1 MYAVFTKIEIMTD
14 KEFQLE
20 RELSDAKAAMTKL
33 TVENR
38 LLKSRQKKLAVKYS
52 KCVNLDDVVNRNYFA
67 NIKRLKIS
75 DKTTVRDFLGKIHE
89 EVGELIESFDGDDI
103 FDKVELA
110 DVTLVCFSMA
120 KHFGINLVDEMAK
133 KMKVNEKRND

>member
-1 MYAVFTKIEIMTD
+1 MTD
-14 KEFQLE
+14 KELQLG
-20 RELSDAKAAMTKL
+20 RELSDIKAALAKL
-33 TVENR
+33 TEENR
-38 LLKSRQKKLAVKYS
+38 LLKTRQKKLSVKYS

-75 DKTTVRDFLGKIHE
+75 DKTTVRDFLAKIHE
-89 EVGELIESFDGDDI
+89 EVGELIESWDGCDS

-120 KHFGINLVDEMAK
+120 KHFDINLVDEMAK
-133 KMKVNEKRND
+133 KTKVNEKRND

>member
-1 MYAVFTKIEIMTD
+1 MTD
-14 KEFQLE
+14 KEIQLE
-20 RELSDAKAAMTKL
+20 RKLSDTKASLTKL

-38 LLKSRQKKLAVKYS
+38 LLKSRQKELAVKYS
-52 KCVNLDDVVNRNYFA
+52 KCVNLDDVVDRNYFA
-67 NIKRLKIS
+67 NVRRGQIS
-75 DKTTVRDFLGKIHE
+75 DKTTVRDCLSKIYE
-89 EVGELIESFDGDDI
+89 EVGELIESFDGDDS

-120 KHFGINLVDEMAK
+120 KHFDINLVDEMEK

>member
-1 MYAVFTKIEIMTD
+1 MTD

-20 RELSDAKAAMTKL
+20 RELSDAKAALATL
-33 TVENR
+33 TQENR

-67 NIKRLKIS
+67 NVKRLKIS

-89 EVGELIESFDGDDI
+89 EVGELIESWDGCDS

-120 KHFGINLVDEMAK
+120 KHFDINLVDEMAK
-133 KMKVNEKRND
+133 KTKVNEKRND

>member
-1 MYAVFTKIEIMTD
+1 MTD
-14 KEFQLE
+14 KELQLE
-20 RELSDAKAAMTKL
+20 RELSDTKAAATKL

-38 LLKSRQKKLAVKYS
+38 LLKSRHKELAAKYS
-52 KCVNLDDVVNRNYFA
+52 KCVNIDDVVDRNYFA
-67 NIKRLKIS
+67 QIRRGKIS
-75 DKTTVRDFLGKIHE
+75 DKTNAGVLIAKIYE
-89 EVGELIESFDGDDI
+89 EVGELIESWDGCDG

>member
-1 MYAVFTKIEIMTD
+1 MTD
-14 KEFQLE
+14 KELQLG
-20 RELSDAKAAMTKL
+20 RELSDTKAALTKL

-52 KCVNLDDVVNRNYFA
+52 KCVNIDDVVGRNYFA
-67 NIKRLKIS
+67 NVKRLKIS
-75 DKTTVRDFLGKIHE
+75 DKTTVREWLGKIHE
-89 EVGELIESFDGDDI
+89 EVGELIESWDGCDS

-120 KHFGINLVDEMAK
+120 KHFDINLVDEMQK

>member
-1 MYAVFTKIEIMTD
+1 MTD
-14 KEFQLE
+14 KELQLG
-20 RELSDAKAAMTKL
+20 RELSDTKAAIAKL
-33 TVENR
+33 TEENR
-38 LLKSRQKKLAVKYS
+38 LLKSRQKKLAVKFN

-67 NIKRLKIS
+67 NIRRLQIS
-75 DKTTVRDFLGKIHE
+75 DKTTVREWLGKIHE
-89 EVGELIESFDGDDI
+89 EVGELIESWDGCDS

-120 KHFGINLVDEMAK
+120 KHFDINLVDEMEK

>member
-1 MYAVFTKIEIMTD
+1 MTD
-14 KEFQLE
+14 KEIQLE
-20 RELSDAKAAMTKL
+20 RELSDAKAAQAKL

-52 KCVNLDDVVNRNYFA
+52 KCVNIDDVVDRNYFA
-67 NIKRLKIS
+67 NVRRGKIS
-75 DKTTVRDFLGKIHE
+75 DKTNARDFLAKIYE
-89 EVGELIESFDGDDI
+89 EVDELIESYGCDS

-120 KHFGINLVDEMAK
+120 KHFSINLVDEMEK

>member
-1 MYAVFTKIEIMTD
+1 MTD
-14 KEFQLE
+14 KELQLE
-20 RELSDAKAAMTKL
+20 RELSDTKAALAKL

-52 KCVNLDDVVNRNYFA
+52 KCVNIYDVTDRNYFA
-67 NIKRLKIS
+67 NIRRGKIS
-75 DKTTVRDFLGKIHE
+75 DKTNVRVFLAKIHE
-89 EVGELIESFDGDDI
+89 EVGELIESWDGDDS

-120 KHFGINLVDEMAK
+120 KHLGINLVDEMQK

>member
-1 MYAVFTKIEIMTD
+1 MTD
-14 KEFQLE
+14 KELQLE
-20 RELSDAKAAMTKL
+20 RELSDTKAALAKL

-52 KCVNLDDVVNRNYFA
+52 KCVNIDDVVDRNYFA
-67 NIKRLKIS
+67 NIRRGKIS
-75 DKTTVRDFLGKIHE
+75 DKTNVRDLLAKIYE
-89 EVGELIESFDGDDI
+89 EVGELIESWDGDDS

-120 KHFGINLVDEMAK
+120 KHFSINLIDEMEK

>member
-1 MYAVFTKIEIMTD
+1 MTD
-14 KEFQLE
+14 KELQLE
-20 RELSDAKAAMTKL
+20 RELSDTKAALAKL

-52 KCVNLDDVVNRNYFA
+52 KCVNIDDVVDRNYFA
-67 NIKRLKIS
+67 NIRRGKIS
-75 DKTTVRDFLGKIHE
+75 DKTNVRDLLAKIYE
-89 EVGELIESFDGDDI
+89 EVGELIESWDGDDS

-120 KHFGINLVDEMAK
+120 KHFSINLIDEMEK
-133 KMKVNEKRND
+133 KMKVIEKRND

>member
-1 MYAVFTKIEIMTD
+1 MTD
-14 KEFQLE
+14 KEIQLG
-20 RELSDAKAAMTKL
+20 RELSDTKASLTKL

-38 LLKSRQKKLAVKYS
+38 LLKSRQKKLAFKYS
-52 KCVNLDDVVNRNYFA
+52 KCVNLDDVVDRNYFA
-67 NIKRLKIS
+67 NVRRGQIS
-75 DKTTVRDFLGKIHE
+75 DKTTVRDFLSKIYE
-89 EVGELIESFDGDDI
+89 EVGELVESWDGCDS

-133 KMKVNEKRND
+133 KMKVNEKV

>member
-1 MYAVFTKIEIMTD
+1 MTD

-20 RELSDAKAAMTKL
+20 RELSETKAALATL
-33 TVENR
+33 TQENR
-38 LLKSRQKKLAVKYS
+38 LPKSSQKKLAVKYS
-52 KCVNLDDVVNRNYFA
+52 KCVNLDDVVDRNYFA
-67 NIKRLKIS
+67 NVKRLKIS
-75 DKTTVRDFLGKIHE
+75 DKTTVRDFLSKIHE
-89 EVGELIESFDGDDI
+89 EVGELIESWDGCDS

-120 KHFGINLVDEMAK
+120 KHFGINLVDEMEG

>member
-1 MYAVFTKIEIMTD
+1 MFTKIEIMTD

-20 RELSDAKAAMTKL
+20 MELSDTKAAMTKL

-89 EVGELIESFDGDDI
+89 EVGELIESWDGCDS

-120 KHFGINLVDEMAK
+120 KHFDINLIDEMEK

>member
-1 MYAVFTKIEIMTD
+1 MTD

-20 RELSDAKAAMTKL
+20 RELSDTKAALTKL

-52 KCVNLDDVVNRNYFA
+52 KCVNLDDVVGRNYFA
-67 NIKRLKIS
+67 NVKRLKIS
-75 DKTTVRDFLGKIHE
+75 DKTTVREWLGKIHE
-89 EVGELIESFDGDDI
+89 EVGELIESWDGCDS

-120 KHFGINLVDEMAK
+120 KHFDINLIDEMQK

>member
-1 MYAVFTKIEIMTD
+1 MTD
-14 KEFQLE
+14 KELQLE
-20 RELSDAKAAMTKL
+20 RELSDTKAAATKL

-38 LLKSRQKKLAVKYS
+38 LLKSRNKKLAAKYS
-52 KCVNLDDVVNRNYFA
+52 KCVNLDDVVDRNYFA
-67 NIKRLKIS
+67 NIRRGKIS
-75 DKTTVRDFLGKIHE
+75 DKTNAGVLIAKIYE
-89 EVGELIESFDGDDI
+89 EVGELIESWDGCDG

-120 KHFGINLVDEMAK
+120 KHFGINLVDEMAE

>member
-1 MYAVFTKIEIMTD
+1 MTD
-14 KEFQLE
+14 KELQLE
-20 RELSDAKAAMTKL
+20 RELSDTKAAATKL

-38 LLKSRQKKLAVKYS
+38 LLKSRNKELAVKFT

-75 DKTTVRDFLGKIHE
+75 DKTTVRDFLAKIHE
-89 EVGELIESFDGDDI
+89 EVGELIESWDGCGS

-110 DVTLVCFSMA
+110 DVALVCFSMA
-120 KHFGINLVDEMAK
+120 KHFCINLVDEMEK

>member
-1 MYAVFTKIEIMTD
+1 MTD
-14 KEFQLE
+14 KEIQLE
-20 RELSDAKAAMTKL
+20 RKLSDTKAALSKL

-89 EVGELIESFDGDDI
+89 EVGELIESFDGMI
-103 FDKVELA
+103 VLTKWSLQMLHSYVFRWQNILELIWL
-110 DVTLVCFSMA
+110 TKWS
-120 KHFGINLVDEMAK
+120 K
-133 KMKVNEKRND
+133 K

>member
-1 MYAVFTKIEIMTD
+1 MTD
-14 KEFQLE
+14 KEIQLE
-20 RELSDAKAAMTKL
+20 RELSDTKAALAKL

-52 KCVNLDDVVNRNYFA
+52 KCVNIDDVADRNYFA
-67 NIKRLKIS
+67 NIRRGKIS
-75 DKTTVRDFLGKIHE
+75 DKTNARVFLAKIHE
-89 EVGELIESFDGDDI
+89 EVGELIESWDGDDS

-120 KHFGINLVDEMAK
+120 KHFDINLIDEMQK
-133 KMKVNEKRND
+133 KMKVNEKRNV

>member
-1 MYAVFTKIEIMTD
+1 MTD
-14 KEFQLE
+14 KELQLE
-20 RELSDAKAAMTKL
+20 RELSDTKAALAKL

-52 KCVNLDDVVNRNYFA
+52 KCVNIDDVVDRNYFA
-67 NIKRLKIS
+67 QIRRGKIS
-75 DKTTVRDFLGKIHE
+75 DKTNVRDFLAKIYE
-89 EVGELIESFDGDDI
+89 EVDELIESWDGGDS

-120 KHFGINLVDEMAK
+120 KHFDINLIDEMQK

>member
-1 MYAVFTKIEIMTD
+1 MTD
-14 KEFQLE
+14 KEIQLE
-20 RELSDAKAAMTKL
+20 RELSDTKAALAKL
-33 TVENR
+33 TVEHR

-52 KCVNLDDVVNRNYFA
+52 KCVNIDDVVDRNYFA
-67 NIKRLKIS
+67 NVRRGKIS
-75 DKTTVRDFLGKIHE
+75 DKTNARVFIAKIHE
-89 EVGELIESFDGDDI
+89 EVGELIESWDGDDS

-120 KHFGINLVDEMAK
+120 KHFDINLIDEMQK

>member
-1 MYAVFTKIEIMTD
+1 MTD
-14 KEFQLE
+14 KELQLE
-20 RELSDAKAAMTKL
+20 RELSDTKAALTKL

-52 KCVNLDDVVNRNYFA
+52 KCVNLDDVVGRNYFA
-67 NIKRLKIS
+67 NVKRLKIS
-75 DKTTVRDFLGKIHE
+75 DKTTVMEWLGKIHE
-89 EVGELIESFDGDDI
+89 EVGELIESWDGCDS

-120 KHFGINLVDEMAK
+120 KHFDINLVDEMEK

>member
-1 MYAVFTKIEIMTD
+1 MTD

-20 RELSDAKAAMTKL
+20 RELSDTKAALTKL
-33 TVENR
+33 TEENR
-38 LLKSRQKKLAVKYS
+38 RLKSRQKKLAVKYS
-52 KCVNLDDVVNRNYFA
+52 KCVNLDDVVDRNYFA
-67 NIKRLKIS
+67 NVRRGKIS

-89 EVGELIESFDGDDI
+89 EVGELIESWDGCDS

-120 KHFGINLVDEMAK
+120 KHFDINLIDEMQK

>member
-1 MYAVFTKIEIMTD
+1 MTD
-14 KEFQLE
+14 KELQLG
-20 RELSDAKAAMTKL
+20 RELSDTKAALTKL

-52 KCVNLDDVVNRNYFA
+52 KCVNIDDVTDRNYFA
-67 NIKRLKIS
+67 QIRRGKIS
-75 DKTTVRDFLGKIHE
+75 VKTNVRDFLAKIYE
-89 EVGELIESFDGDDI
+89 EVDELIESYECDS

-110 DVTLVCFSMA
+110 DVTLVCFSMS
-120 KHFGINLVDEMAK
+120 KHFGINLVDEMEG

>member
-1 MYAVFTKIEIMTD
+1 VFTKIKIMTD
-14 KEFQLE
+14 KEIQLG
-20 RELSDAKAAMTKL
+20 RELSDTKAALAKL

-38 LLKSRQKKLAVKYS
+38 RLKPRQKKLAVKFT

-75 DKTTVRDFLGKIHE
+75 DKTTVRDWLAKINE
-89 EVGELIESFDGDDI
+89 EVGELIESWDGCDG

-120 KHFGINLVDEMAK
+120 KHFGINLVDEMEK